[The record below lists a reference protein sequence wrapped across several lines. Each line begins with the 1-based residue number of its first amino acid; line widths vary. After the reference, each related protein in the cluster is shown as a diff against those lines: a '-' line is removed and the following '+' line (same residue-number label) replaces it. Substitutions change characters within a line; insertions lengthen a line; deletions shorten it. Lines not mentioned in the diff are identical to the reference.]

1 MQTHTPAPV
10 LAVPGPRR
18 WSRADYYRLGE
29 LGFFDG
35 QRVEL
40 IGGQI
45 IEMTPE
51 GPRHA
56 ALSEVVRRA
65 LEAVFPP
72 GRYHVRSDKPLALG
86 RWDEP
91 EPDAAVVEGEP
102 RDYLDA
108 HPTGALLVVEVSDTT
123 LAYDRGE
130 KADLY
135 AAAGIAD
142 YWIVSL
148 RERIVEVC
156 RQPALHAES
165 KTAYRY
171 AERRYLTPGE
181 AIAPLAA
188 PDRSVPVAGLLP

>member
-1 MQTHTPAPV
+1 METHTPARV
-10 LAVPGPRR
+10 LTMPGRRR

-56 ALSEVVRRA
+56 ALSEIVRRA

-72 GRYHVRSDKPLALG
+72 GRYHVRSAKPLALG
-86 RWDEP
+86 SWDEP

-102 RDYLDA
+102 RDYLGT
-108 HPTGALLVVEVSDTT
+108 HPTGAVLVVEVSDTT

-135 AAAGIAD
+135 AAAGVAD
-142 YWIVSL
+142 YWIVSP

-156 RQPALHAES
+156 RQAAPHADS
-165 KTAYRY
+165 KTGYRY
-171 AERRYLTPGE
+171 AERRYLTSGE
-181 AIAPLAA
+181 TMAPLAA
-188 PDRSVPVAGLLP
+188 PDRLVPVAGLLP